1 VSGSLEYAQARIQ
14 ARHGAR
20 PAEGAWA
27 PLHAAVTLASLL
39 EAARAGA
46 LKPWVAGLDAAAGAP
61 PLEHRLREAL
71 RAHIEEVATWMP
83 SAWQPALRWTTE
95 LIPPS
100 PLGPGGGIH
109 TAETREAWLARW
121 RALWPSGGDDDE
133 HAMRSLVEAVESH
146 LAHFAR
152 APLDE
157 AWPLRRAL
165 QARIERLFR
174 RFALTPAAAF
184 AHLLLV
190 ALDLERL
197 RAEIVARA
205 AFAPP

>member
-46 LKPWVAGLDAAAGAP
+46 LKPWVAGLDAAAGAL

-83 SAWQPALRWTTE
+83 SAWQPAVRWTTE
-95 LIPPS
+95 WEF
-100 PLGPGGGIH
+100 H
-109 TAETREAWLARW
+109 TAEARAAWLARW